1 VGLAYSLALLVVLVI
16 AWIAV
21 RRVIG
26 RPRRRLKKYS
36 KWRKQPGT
44 ATRLTAKGSSRSDM
58 RASDD
63 PTTTMSSQQK
73 NPWKGGA
80 SSSGMRNST
89 KVPKKR

>member
-1 VGLAYSLALLVVLVI
+1 MDLAYSVALLVVLVI

-58 RASDD
+58 RASED

-73 NPWKGGA
+73 DAWKGSAPSRG
-80 SSSGMRNST
+80 RHNS
-89 KVPKKR
+89 KIPKKR

>member
-1 VGLAYSLALLVVLVI
+1 VDLAYSLALLVVLVI

-36 KWRKQPGT
+36 KWRTQPGA

-58 RASDD
+58 RASAD

-80 SSSGMRNST
+80 PSSGRHNS
-89 KVPKKR
+89 KVPKKK